1 MTRTA
6 RAASFGIAATVA
18 TLSFTIATPR
28 FARAQTPTCAPT
40 PVVGCR
46 APATAQ
52 KALLAIKKYS
62 ENDKDKLVWKWLKG
76 SATSKA
82 DFGNPLSDT
91 SYAFC
96 VYDGAANLVMTSVA
110 IGGDSCHHGVPC
122 WQETATGFKY
132 KDGDNSPSGP
142 QKMLLKAGADGSAK
156 IIWKGKGS
164 DLDPPSP
171 PLSQP
176 VTVQLVNTVGV
187 CWEAV
192 YSAPALKNVGGSPA
206 QFKDKA
212 D

>member
-1 MTRTA
+1 MTRIT
-6 RAASFGIAATVA
+6 RAASFGIATAAA
-18 TLSFTIATPR
+18 TLTFAIGVPEIAQ
-28 FARAQTPTCAPT
+28 AQVPTCAPA
-40 PVVGCR
+40 PVAGCR
-46 APATAQ
+46 APVTAQ
-52 KALLAIKKYS
+52 KALLSIKKYS
-62 ENDKDKLVWKWLKG
+62 ENDKDKLLWKWLKG

-96 VYDGAANLVMTSVA
+96 VYDAGNLVMTSFA
-110 IGGDSCHHGVPC
+110 IGGDSCHEGVPC

-132 KDGDNSPSGP
+132 KDRDNSPTGP
-142 QKMLLKAGADGSAK
+142 LLMILKAGADGSAK

-176 VTVQLVNTVGV
+176 VTVQLVNTDGV
-187 CWEAV
+187 CWQAI
-192 YSAPALKNVGGSPA
+192 YSTPALKNIGGSPA